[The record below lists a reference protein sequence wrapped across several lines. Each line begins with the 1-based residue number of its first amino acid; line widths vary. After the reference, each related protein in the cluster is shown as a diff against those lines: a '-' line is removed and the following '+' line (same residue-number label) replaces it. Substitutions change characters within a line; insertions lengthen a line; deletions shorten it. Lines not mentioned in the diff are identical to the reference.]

1 MEQYAIPNVVK
12 ATDVLRLISQHP
24 QGLNAVAIE
33 KQTRVPRT
41 TVFRILRTLLSVGW
55 VRKDNDRYYAGPG
68 LVEIGL
74 HAINKLEIRQLA
86 APILQE
92 LTAET
97 EFTSHLAIPSSTQSM
112 IVEVCDSPHPLR
124 VASRPGSRVG
134 MHCSSTGKIFLS
146 YLYADQLA
154 THLGTKALPAR
165 TDNTLVDFPNLQ
177 AMTEQVLHD
186 GYAVDDREYDENIR
200 CVAAPVF
207 NLNQQVIAALGVTS
221 SLKRFAKNRI
231 PTLARAPP
239 KNSQRTWAPAHP
251 RWRTLP

>member
-1 MEQYAIPNVVK
+1 MEQYTIPNLVK
-12 ATDVLRLISQHP
+12 AIDVLRLISQHP

-33 KQTRVPRT
+33 KQTLVPRT

-55 VRKDNDRYYAGPG
+55 VRKDNDRYYAGLG

-74 HAINKLEIRQLA
+74 NAINKLEIRQLA

-97 EFTSHLAIPSSTQSM
+97 EFTSHLAIPSGTQSM

-124 VASRPGSRVG
+124 VASRPGSRLS

-154 THLGTKALPAR
+154 THLGTKALPAL
-165 TDNTLVDFPNLQ
+165 TDNVVASARPTDGVLLVLYVQSMVRVIPDPRAQHSVESFGQLH
-177 AMTEQVLHD
+177 VLLVILLH
-186 GYAVDDREYDENIR
+186 GTPCSGVSLHAVQ
-200 CVAAPVF
+200 P
-207 NLNQQVIAALGVTS
+207 
-221 SLKRFAKNRI
+221 
-231 PTLARAPP
+231 
-239 KNSQRTWAPAHP
+239 
-251 RWRTLP
+251 